1 MLTTRRS
8 ILAAMGAASVAP
20 VAASLALPG
29 GPAAAARTTGQT
41 KDLRAYER
49 FVADRAARDL
59 FSGTILVARDGRP
72 VLARAY
78 GLANRDRSLPN
89 RPDTVFWLAS
99 ITKTFIAVAVTQLV
113 QQGRLRV
120 DDPLGAHLDGF
131 PADAAAAT
139 VHHLLTHTSGIGR
152 PPIGPRDPAEATW
165 SSFDE
170 ALNGTLAIVRRT
182 PLQFPPGTRHVYS
195 NDGFSVLA
203 AIVAAV
209 SGQSYVDYVR
219 EHVFAPAGMANTTF
233 IGRPDVLA
241 NDRVARP
248 YWTRPD
254 GTRIDAVA
262 GLDMGY
268 TAGPPGGAYSTAADL
283 LAFVRALSRGTL
295 LAPGF
300 VDVMTGGKVPTPL
313 PVDLPA
319 QAQFYG
325 YGHIETILAGTRIVG
340 HSGGGPGVATRL
352 DVLPKEGWTS
362 VVLGNYDT
370 TIGPIVAKA
379 RELLTG

>member
-1 MLTTRRS
+1 MTRRS
-8 ILAAMGAASVAP
+8 ILAAAGAAAGAASVAP
-20 VAASLALPG
+20 VALSG
-29 GPAAAARTTGQT
+29 GAAATAPR
-41 KDLRAYER
+41 KDLLAYER

-59 FSGTILVARDGRP
+59 FSGTILVAHDGRP
-72 VLARAY
+72 VLTRAY
-78 GLANRDRSLPN
+78 GLANRDRSIRN

-99 ITKTFIAVAVTQLV
+99 ITKTFIAVAVMRLV
-113 QQGRLRV
+113 QQGRLRL
-120 DDPLGAHLDGF
+120 DDPIGAHLDGF

-152 PPIGPRDPAEATW
+152 PPIGPRDPAEEAW
-165 SSFDE
+165 ASFDE
-170 ALNGTLAIVRRT
+170 ALAGTLAIVRRT

-203 AIVAAV
+203 AIVATV
-209 SGQSYVDYVR
+209 TGRSYVDHVR
-219 EHVFAPAGMANTTF
+219 ENVFVPAGMTSTAF

-248 YWTRPD
+248 YWTQPD
-254 GTRIDAVA
+254 GSRIDAATSPV
-262 GLDMGY
+262 MGY

-283 LAFVRALSRGTL
+283 LAFVRALTSTKTGTL
-295 LAPGF
+295 LAPCF

-325 YGHIETILAGTRIVG
+325 YGHVETILAGTRIVG

-352 DVLPKEGWTS
+352 DVFPRSGWTS

-370 TIGPIVAKA
+370 TIAPIVAKA

>member
-1 MLTTRRS
+1 VLTTRRS
-8 ILAAMGAASVAP
+8 ILAAAGAASVAP
-20 VAASLALPG
+20 MVLSKSATA
-29 GPAAAARTTGQT
+29 GPR

-59 FSGTILVARDGRP
+59 FSGTVLVAHDGRP

-78 GLANRDRSLPN
+78 GLANRDRSIPN

-99 ITKTFIAVAVTQLV
+99 ITKTFIAVAVMRLV

-120 DDPLGAHLDGF
+120 DDPIGAHLAGF

-152 PPIGPRDPAEATW
+152 PPIGSRDPAEATW

-170 ALNGTLAIVRRT
+170 ALNGTLDIVRRT
-182 PLQFPPGTRHVYS
+182 PLQFPRGTRHVYS

-203 AIVAAV
+203 AIVAKI
-209 SGQSYVDYVR
+209 SGQSYVDHVR
-219 EHVFAPAGMANTTF
+219 ENVFAPAGMTSTAF

-241 NDRVARP
+241 DGRVARP
-248 YWTRPD
+248 YWTQPD
-254 GTRIDAVA
+254 GTRVDAATSPV
-262 GLDMGY
+262 MGY

-283 LAFVRALSRGTL
+283 LAFACALRSGRL

-300 VDVMTGGKVPTPL
+300 VDVMTGGKVPTPAPADL
-313 PVDLPA
+313 PV

-325 YGHIETILAGTRIVG
+325 YGHIEAVLAGTRIVG

-352 DVLPKEGWTS
+352 DVFPRDGWTS
-362 VVLGNYDT
+362 IVLGNYDT
-370 TIGPIVAKA
+370 TIAPIVAKA

>member
-1 MLTTRRS
+1 MPMTRRS
-8 ILAAMGAASVAP
+8 ILAAAGAASVA
-20 VAASLALPG
+20 LPAGAG
-29 GPAAAARTTGQT
+29 GAAARTTGPR
-41 KDLRAYER
+41 KDLRGYER

-59 FSGTILVARDGRP
+59 FSGTVLVAHEGRP
-72 VLARAY
+72 VLTRAY
-78 GLANRDRSLPN
+78 GLANRDRSIPN

-99 ITKTFIAVAVTQLV
+99 VTKCFIAVAVMQLV
-113 QQGRLRV
+113 QQGRLSV
-120 DDPLGAHLDGF
+120 GDPLGAHLDGF

-152 PPIGPRDPAEATW
+152 PPIGPRDPAEEAW
-165 SSFDE
+165 ASFDE
-170 ALNGTLAIVRRT
+170 ALTGTLATVRRT

-195 NDGFSVLA
+195 NDGYSVLA

-209 SGQSYVDYVR
+209 TGRSYVDHVR
-219 EHVFAPAGMANTTF
+219 EHVFVPAGMTDTAF
-233 IGRPDVLA
+233 IGRPDMLV

-248 YWTRPD
+248 YRTQPD
-254 GTRIDAVA
+254 GTRTDAAA
-262 GLDMGY
+262 GLPY
-268 TAGPPGGAYSTAADL
+268 TAGPPGGAYSTVADL
-283 LAFVRALSRGTL
+283 LAFVRALTRDTL

-300 VDVMTGGKVPTPL
+300 VDVMTGGKVPTPPPADL
-313 PVDLPA
+313 PV

-352 DVLPKEGWTS
+352 DVFPRGGWTS
-362 VVLGNYDT
+362 IVLSNYDT

-379 RELLTG
+379 REILTG

>member
-1 MLTTRRS
+1 MPMTRRS
-8 ILAAMGAASVAP
+8 ILAAAGAASVAP
-20 VAASLALPG
+20 VALPG
-29 GPAAAARTTGQT
+29 GAVAAPQ
-41 KDLRAYER
+41 KKNLLAYER

-59 FSGTILVARDGRP
+59 FSGAILVAHDGRP

-78 GLANRDRSLPN
+78 GLANRDRSIPN
-89 RPDTVFWLAS
+89 GPDTIFWLAS
-99 ITKTFIAVAVTQLV
+99 ISKTFIAVAVMRLV

-120 DDPLGAHLDGF
+120 DDPIGAHLDGF

-139 VHHLLTHTSGIGR
+139 VHHLLTHTSGVGR
-152 PPIGPRDPAEATW
+152 PPIGPRDPAEQTW
-165 SSFDE
+165 ASFDE

-203 AIVAAV
+203 AIVAKV
-209 SGQSYVDYVR
+209 TGQSYVDHLR
-219 EHVFAPAGMANTTF
+219 EHIFVPAGMTSTAF

-248 YWTRPD
+248 YWTQPD
-254 GTRIDAVA
+254 GTRVDAAASPV
-262 GLDMGY
+262 MTY

-283 LAFVRALSRGTL
+283 LAFVRALTRGTL

-313 PVDLPA
+313 PADLPA

-352 DVLPKEGWTS
+352 DVFPSDGWTS

-370 TIGPIVAKA
+370 TIAPIVAKA